1 MSGILVAFLA
11 SGIAGGFGSMLG
23 IGGGLV
29 IVPTLT
35 IALGHDVKT
44 ATAASLI
51 AVIGTSLSASPR
63 YIRSGIV
70 DRRLAL
76 SLLVGAA
83 LGGLT
88 GGVTSGILDSRVLA
102 LAFAVMLAAVAIQ
115 MLRQVRHPRP
125 PVPPDPDRGSGFAS
139 SYVEPTSGE
148 TVAYQ
153 ARRIRPGVAV
163 SFLAGNV
170 SGLLGVGGGII
181 NVPTMNVLMHVPIRV
196 ATTTSTYMLAAT
208 AGASALVRLADG
220 QVDPLLVAPVA
231 LGVLI
236 GARLGARLS
245 SRFSQNAL
253 RLGFVVVAGLF
264 AIGMFG
270 QFLAL

>member
-51 AVIGTSLSASPR
+51 AVIGTSLSAGPR

-153 ARRIRPGVAV
+153 ARRIRPG
-163 SFLAGNV
+163 
-170 SGLLGVGGGII
+170 GLD
-181 NVPTMNVLMHVPIRV
+181 
-196 ATTTSTYMLAAT
+196 
-208 AGASALVRLADG
+208 SALDH
-220 QVDPLLVAPVA
+220 
-231 LGVLI
+231 
-236 GARLGARLS
+236 
-245 SRFSQNAL
+245 
-253 RLGFVVVAGLF
+253 GFIV
-264 AIGMFG
+264 
-270 QFLAL
+270 